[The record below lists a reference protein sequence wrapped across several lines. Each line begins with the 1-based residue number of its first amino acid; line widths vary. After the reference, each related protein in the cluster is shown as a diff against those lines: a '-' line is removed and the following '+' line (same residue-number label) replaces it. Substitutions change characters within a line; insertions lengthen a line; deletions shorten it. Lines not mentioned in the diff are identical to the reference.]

1 MIEDSVKLGE
11 PLIRADRIKHSFI
24 EGESAVQALRGV
36 SFEARTSEITAIVGQ
51 SGCGK
56 STLLY
61 LLGLLDRP
69 ESGEVYFQGRPMAK
83 ASSEA
88 RTTMRNESI
97 GFVFQFHFLIKEL
110 TAREN
115 VALPLRK
122 SGVGESKALGQA
134 DELLDRLGL
143 GQKTKRFAN
152 KLSGGEQQR
161 VAIARALVNSPSLLL
176 ADEPT
181 GNLDSANSEKVFG
194 LLKQFAKEQQIA
206 ILLVTHNPDLAKRCD
221 HYLPMQDG
229 LIVSH
234 EQEKTKL

>member
-1 MIEDSVKLGE
+1 VTKESSNTNDI
-11 PLIRADRIKHSFI
+11 LIRAEELKHSFI
-24 EGESAVQALRGV
+24 EGESSVQALRGI

-69 ESGEVYFQGRPMAK
+69 ESGEIYFQGRPMAL
-83 ASSEA
+83 ASNEE
-88 RTTMRNESI
+88 RTTLRNESI

-122 SGVGESKALGQA
+122 SGVGENQALGQA

-143 GQKTKRFAN
+143 SEKTKRFAN

-181 GNLDSANSEKVFG
+181 GNLDSANSEKVFN

-206 ILLVTHNPDLAKRCD
+206 ILLVTHNSDLAKRCD

-229 LIVSH
+229 LIINR
-234 EQEKTKL
+234 